1 MRTTIQYIITLLNV
15 YSVLLSALT
24 FVCIKLNQISKDI
37 KYIRV
42 IVDEIEDT
50 IGDRTWVVYEN
61 DEYMH

>member
-1 MRTTIQYIITLLNV
+1 MLLYLFATAYFAIGV
-15 YSVLLSALT
+15 
-24 FVCIKLNQISKDI
+24 FVGLRLNQINKDI

-61 DEYMH
+61 DEYVH